1 MGTYIVSNKSYF
13 DFMFNNKDKRD
24 VYSEI
29 KDYITN
35 IQDFILWHYSTG
47 SIYDT
52 VFWKHAKD
60 VWNKHDKVNIEKII
74 KIVKGM
80 SETDVEKS
88 RSDIKIPYAQWQEWN
103 FDNWIKGT
111 V

>member
-1 MGTYIVSNKSYF
+1 MASN
-13 DFMFNNKDKRD
+13 
-24 VYSEI
+24 
-29 KDYITN
+29 
-35 IQDFILWHYSTG
+35 G

-88 RSDIKIPYAQWQEWN
+88 RSNIKIPYAQWQEWN

-111 V
+111 I